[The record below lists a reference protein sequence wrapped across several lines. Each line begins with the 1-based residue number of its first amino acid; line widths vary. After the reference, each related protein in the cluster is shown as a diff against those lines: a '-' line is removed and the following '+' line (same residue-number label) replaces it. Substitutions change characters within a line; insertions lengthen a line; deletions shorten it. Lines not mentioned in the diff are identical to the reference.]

1 MSGGTQN
8 RRSPSGALTDKILEQ
23 FAGMNA
29 VPNGPGP
36 SIEYVAIG
44 SPGSEAVESDAQ
56 ITVPEQGLLLA
67 LAIENF
73 LIPVGVN
80 PADTVTY
87 RARKNGATII
97 RPDGTPAEAT
107 LSNAA
112 PLAIIQINV
121 DIQGALILPG
131 PPLTFQA
138 ADLLSI
144 EVEALGFAGTSPKV
158 RTTLIWT
165 PGRVEQFVAP

>member
-29 VPNGPGP
+29 VPNG
-36 SIEYVAIG
+36 IAAINYVAIG
-44 SPGSEAVESDAQ
+44 SPGDESVESSAQ

-73 LIPVGVN
+73 VPGN
-80 PADTVTY
+80 NAADAVTY

-107 LSNAA
+107 LSNTA

-144 EVEALGFAGTSPKV
+144 QLETALAFVGSSPKV
-158 RTTLIWT
+158 RVTLIWT

>member
-1 MSGGTQN
+1 M
-8 RRSPSGALTDKILEQ
+8 
-23 FAGMNA
+23 
-29 VPNGPGP
+29 
-36 SIEYVAIG
+36 
-44 SPGSEAVESDAQ
+44 
-56 ITVPEQGLLLA
+56 PEQGLLLA

-73 LIPVGVN
+73 VLGDTA
-80 PADTVTY
+80 ADSVTY
-87 RARKNGATII
+87 RAKKNGAVII

-131 PPLTFQA
+131 PPITFQA
-138 ADLLSI
+138 ANLLSI